1 MTTFAQLEKRLVAME
16 QRIAELQKHDNALAK
31 QLERMTHERDEYR
44 KLYELTHIELE
55 RTRRHIFGQK
65 AERVNPAQMQL
76 ALDAVVQ
83 SIRNTASNDEPASS
97 PPNPPNP
104 PNPPD
109 QSNESNGAQSNGA
122 PPPANPPKA
131 KERKHT
137 PHGRQKLPEH
147 LEVEEI
153 VLMPPEVSGEMAESL
168 VRIGEDVSET
178 LEWRSAA
185 MVRLRIVRPKFAV
198 KGEPERGVISMP
210 APDAPLR
217 RCMGGPGLI
226 AYVLMS
232 KYGDHLPLHR
242 QEKIYARSGVS
253 LARSTMCNW
262 VEESTSLLKYIVEA
276 MAKDARN
283 AHCIAID
290 ATGVLVQAKEKCRR
304 GYFWVMVADHDHVL
318 FRFTPRHVQDGP
330 KEFLRGYKGYVLA
343 DASSVYERLYD
354 EEDVT
359 EVGCWAHSRRRFYE
373 ALSSDKERALA
384 GIGFIRQLYEIDKDI
399 KKKDL
404 APTARTEERRKRAAP
419 ILEAFRIWLEIEQLT
434 ALPKSPIGKA
444 IAYALNHWIPLTRFV
459 EDGRLRLDN
468 NRSELELRR
477 EAVGRKNWI
486 FVGNDD
492 GAEWNA
498 IAVSLIASCELH
510 RIEPWAY
517 LRDVLILLPD
527 WPRDRVLELAPKFW
541 KQTLEQSD
549 ARKRL
554 DESIWSRVHRPAPS

>member
-1 MTTFAQLEKRLVAME
+1 VSLAAIEKRLAAVE
-16 QRIAELQKHDNALAK
+16 K
-31 QLERMTHERDEYR
+31 QLERALHERDEYR

-65 AERVNPAQMQL
+65 AERVNLAQTQL

-83 SIRNTASNDEPASS
+83 AIRGSTNHEEAASS
-97 PPNPPNP
+97 PPN
-104 PNPPD
+104 
-109 QSNESNGAQSNGA
+109 QSEASNGPPGDAA
-122 PPPANPPKA
+122 PPPANPPKS
-131 KERKHT
+131 KERKVT

-147 LEVEEI
+147 LPFEEI
-153 VLMPPEVSGEMAESL
+153 VLMPPEVSGEMAASL

-178 LEWRSAA
+178 LEWRRAT
-185 MVRLRIVRPKFAV
+185 MVRLRIIRPKFAC
-198 KGEPERGVISMP
+198 KGEPERGVVSAP
-210 APDAPLR
+210 APEAPLR

-232 KYGDHLPLHR
+232 KFGDHLPLHR

-276 MAKDARN
+276 MAEDARN

-304 GYFWVMVADHDHVL
+304 GYFWVMIADQDHVL

-343 DASSVYERLYD
+343 DASNVYELLYKD
-354 EEDVT
+354 EKVT
-359 EVGCWAHSRRRFYE
+359 EVGCWAHCRRYFYE

-384 GIGFIRQLYEIDKDI
+384 GIGFIGQLYEIDNDI
-399 KKKDL
+399 KKKEL
-404 APTARTEERRKRAAP
+404 APAARTQDRRKRAER
-419 ILEAFRIWLEIEQLT
+419 ILEAFKIWLEVEQLT

-444 IAYALNHWIPLTRFV
+444 IAYALNHWVPLTRFL

-477 EAVGRKNWI
+477 QAVGRNYAQLS
-486 FVGNDD
+486 VMLRRVPREPHA
-492 GAEWNA
+492 GAETRT
-498 IAVSLIASCELH
+498 CC
-510 RIEPWAY
+510 
-517 LRDVLILLPD
+517 
-527 WPRDRVLELAPKFW
+527 
-541 KQTLEQSD
+541 T
-549 ARKRL
+549 
-554 DESIWSRVHRPAPS
+554 

>member
-1 MTTFAQLEKRLVAME
+1 MEKRFVAME
-16 QRIAELQKHDNALAK
+16 RRLAEFEK
-31 QLERMTHERDEYR
+31 QLARAIHERDEYR
-44 KLYELTHIELE
+44 KLYELTHLELE

-65 AERVNPAQMQL
+65 AERVDPAQMQL

-83 SIRNTASNDEPASS
+83 SIRNSASDEEASSS
-97 PPNPPNP
+97 PPNLS
-104 PNPPD
+104 D
-109 QSNESNGAQSNGA
+109 ESNGLPGNGA
-122 PPPANPPKA
+122 PPPANPPKS
-131 KERKHT
+131 KERKNT

-147 LEVEEI
+147 LPIEEI
-153 VLMPPEVSGEMAESL
+153 VIAPPEVSGELAESL

-178 LEWRSAA
+178 LEWRAA
-185 MVRLRIVRPKFAV
+185 SMVRLRIIRPKFAF

-210 APDAPLR
+210 APEAPIR
-217 RCMGGPGLI
+217 RSMGGPGLI
-226 AYVLMS
+226 AYILMS

-242 QEKIYARSGVS
+242 QEKIYARNGVS

-262 VEESTSLLKYIVEA
+262 VEESTSLLNYIVEA
-276 MAKDARN
+276 MEKDAKK

-343 DASSVYERLYD
+343 DASSVYERLYE

-359 EVGCWAHSRRRFYE
+359 EVGCWAHSRRRFYD
-373 ALSSDKERALA
+373 ALSSDKERALT
-384 GIGFIRQLYEIDKDI
+384 GIGFIGQLYEIDNDL

-419 ILEAFRIWLEIEQLT
+419 VLEAFRIWLEIEQLT

-477 EAVGRKNWI
+477 EAVGRKNWL
-486 FVGNDD
+486 FCGNDD

-498 IAVSLIASCELH
+498 VAVSLIASCELH
-510 RIEPWAY
+510 ALEPWAY

-541 KQTLEQSD
+541 KQTLEQSE
-549 ARKRL
+549 AQKRL
-554 DESIWSRVHRPAPS
+554 DDSIWSRVHRPAPS

>member
-1 MTTFAQLEKRLVAME
+1 VTFAEVEKRFVAME
-16 QRIAELQKHDNALAK
+16 RRIPELEK
-31 QLERMTHERDEYR
+31 QLGCALQERDEYR
-44 KLYELTHIELE
+44 KLYELTHLELE
-55 RTRRHIFGQK
+55 RTRRYIFGQK
-65 AERVNPAQMQL
+65 AERVDPAQMQL

-83 SIRNTASNDEPASS
+83 SIRDTASPDEQTSS

-104 PNPPD
+104 SGEKDGSRDEIP
-109 QSNESNGAQSNGA
+109 
-122 PPPANPPKA
+122 PPPANPPKS
-131 KERKHT
+131 KERKNT

-147 LEVEEI
+147 LPVEEI
-153 VLMPPEVSGEMAESL
+153 VIAPPEASGELAASL

-178 LEWRSAA
+178 LEWRAA
-185 MVRLRIVRPKFAV
+185 SMVRLRIVRPKFAL
-198 KGEPERGVISMP
+198 KGEPERGVFSMP
-210 APDAPLR
+210 APEAPLR
-217 RCMGGPGLI
+217 RSMGGPGLI
-226 AYVLMS
+226 AHVLTS
-232 KYGDHLPLHR
+232 KFADHLPLHR

-276 MAKDARN
+276 MTEDARK

-343 DASSVYERLYD
+343 DASSVYERLY
-354 EEDVT
+354 ETEDVT
-359 EVGCWAHSRRRFYE
+359 EVGCWAHCRRYFYE
-373 ALSSDKERALA
+373 ALSSDKDRALA
-384 GIGFIRQLYEIDKDI
+384 GVGFIGQLYAIDNDI

-404 APTARTEERRKRAAP
+404 APSECTHERRRRAEP
-419 ILEAFRIWLEIEQLT
+419 ILDKFRIWLEIHRLT
-434 ALPKSPIGKA
+434 ALPKSPMGKA
-444 IAYALNHWIPLTRFV
+444 IAYALNHWVPLTRFL

-468 NRSELELRR
+468 NRSEIELRR
-477 EAVGRKNWI
+477 EAVGRKNWL
-486 FVGNDD
+486 FVGSDE

-498 IAVSLIASCELH
+498 IAVSLIASCDLH
-510 RIEPWAY
+510 GIEPWAY

-527 WPRDRVLELAPKFW
+527 WPKGRILELAPKFW

-554 DESIWSRVHRPAPS
+554 DYSIWSRVHRPLLC

>member
-1 MTTFAQLEKRLVAME
+1 ME
-16 QRIAELQKHDNALAK
+16 RRIAELEK
-31 QLERMTHERDEYR
+31 QLARALHERDEYR

-55 RTRRHIFGQK
+55 RTRRHLFGQK
-65 AERVNPAQMQL
+65 AERVDPTQMQL

-83 SIRNTASNDEPASS
+83 SIRDTASNEESSLS
-97 PPNPPNP
+97 PPNPAEESKGL
-104 PNPPD
+104 PD
-109 QSNESNGAQSNGA
+109 NGA
-122 PPPANPPKA
+122 PPPANPPKS
-131 KERKHT
+131 KERKNT

-147 LEVEEI
+147 LRVEEI
-153 VLMPPEVSGEMAESL
+153 VLMPPEISGELAASL

-178 LEWRSAA
+178 LEWRAA
-185 MVRLRIVRPKFAV
+185 SMVRVRIVRPKFAV

-217 RCMGGPGLI
+217 RSMGGPGLI
-226 AYVLMS
+226 AHVLMS

-276 MAKDARN
+276 MAEDARK

-343 DASSVYERLYD
+343 DASSVYERLYED
-354 EEDVT
+354 EDVT
-359 EVGCWAHSRRRFYE
+359 EVGCWAHSRRRFYD
-373 ALSSDKERALA
+373 ALSSDKERALV
-384 GIGFIRQLYEIDKDI
+384 GIGYIRQLYEIDNDI
-399 KKKDL
+399 NKKDL
-404 APTARTEERRKRAAP
+404 APAVRTEERQKRAEP
-419 ILEAFRIWLEIEQLT
+419 VIEAFRIWLEVEKLT

-444 IAYALNHWIPLTRFV
+444 IAYALNHWVPLTRFL

-477 EAVGRKNWI
+477 EAVGRKNWL
-486 FVGNDD
+486 FCGSDD

-510 RIEPWAY
+510 GIEPWAY

-549 ARKRL
+549 AQKRL
-554 DESIWSRVHRPAPS
+554 DDSIWSRVHRRDSS

>member
-1 MTTFAQLEKRLVAME
+1 MTFAELEKRFVQQE
-16 QRIAELQKHDNALAK
+16 K
-31 QLERMTHERDEYR
+31 QLEHVTHERDEYR
-44 KLYELTHIELE
+44 KLYELAQIELE
-55 RTRRHIFGQK
+55 RTRRHLFGQK
-65 AERVNPAQMQL
+65 AERVDPAQTQL

-83 SIRNTASNDEPASS
+83 TIRDSAGNGEPASS
-97 PPNPPNP
+97 SPN
-104 PNPPD
+104 
-109 QSNESNGAQSNGA
+109 QSEANGSQGKGA
-122 PPPANPPKA
+122 PPPAVSPANPPKT

-147 LEVEEI
+147 LEVVEI
-153 VLMPPEVSGEMAESL
+153 VIAPPEISGESAESL

-178 LEWRSAA
+178 LEWRAA
-185 MVRLRIVRPKFAV
+185 SMVRVRIVRPKFAF

-210 APDAPLR
+210 APEAPLR
-217 RCMGGPGLI
+217 RSMGGPGLI
-226 AYVLMS
+226 AHVLTS
-232 KYGDHLPLHR
+232 KYADHLPLHR
-242 QEKIYARSGVS
+242 QEKIYARYGVS

-276 MAKDARN
+276 MAEDARN

-304 GYFWVMVADHDHVL
+304 GHFWVMIADRDHVL

-343 DASSVYERLYD
+343 DASNVYERLYQD
-354 EEDVT
+354 EDVT
-359 EVGCWAHSRRRFYE
+359 EVGCWAHCRRYFYD

-384 GIGFIRQLYEIDKDI
+384 AIGFIGQIYEIDNDI

-404 APTARTEERRKRAAP
+404 APTARTEERRKRSKP
-419 ILEAFRIWLEIEQLT
+419 ILETFRIWLEIEHLT

-444 IAYALNHWIPLTRFV
+444 IAYALNHWVPLNRFLD
-459 EDGRLRLDN
+459 DGRLRLDN

-477 EAVGRKNWI
+477 QAVGRKNWL
-486 FVGNDD
+486 FCGNDD

-510 RIEPWAY
+510 GIEPWAY

-527 WPRDRVLELAPKFW
+527 WPKGRILELAPKFW
-541 KQTLEQSD
+541 KQTLENSD
-549 ARKRL
+549 ARKLL
-554 DESIWSRVHRPAPS
+554 DESIWSRLHRPLRC

>member
-1 MTTFAQLEKRLVAME
+1 VTPLWCAPVTFAELEKRFVQQE
-16 QRIAELQKHDNALAK
+16 K
-31 QLERMTHERDEYR
+31 QLEHVTHERDEYR
-44 KLYELTHIELE
+44 KLYELTHLELE
-55 RTRRHIFGQK
+55 RTRRHLFGQK
-65 AERVNPAQMQL
+65 AERVDPAQTQL

-83 SIRNTASNDEPASS
+83 TIRDSAGNGEPASS
-97 PPNPPNP
+97 LPN
-104 PNPPD
+104 
-109 QSNESNGAQSNGA
+109 QSDTNGSQGDAA

-131 KERKHT
+131 NERKHT

-147 LEVEEI
+147 LPIEEI
-153 VLMPPEVSGEMAESL
+153 VIMPPEVSGELAESL

-178 LEWRSAA
+178 LEWRAA
-185 MVRLRIVRPKFAV
+185 TMVRLRIVRPKFAF
-198 KGEPERGVISMP
+198 KGEPERGVISAP
-210 APDAPLR
+210 APEAPLR
-217 RCMGGPGLI
+217 RSMGGAGLI

-262 VEESTSLLKYIVEA
+262 VDESTSLLKYIVEA

-304 GYFWVMVADHDHVL
+304 GYFWVMVADRDHVL

-343 DASSVYERLYD
+343 DASSVYERLYE

-384 GIGFIRQLYEIDKDI
+384 GIGFIGQLYEIDNDI
-399 KKKDL
+399 KKRDL
-404 APTARTEERRKRAAP
+404 APSARTEERRKRAEP
-419 ILEAFRIWLEIEQLT
+419 ILATFRIWLEVEKLS

-444 IAYALNHWIPLTRFV
+444 IAYTLNHWVPLTRFV

-477 EAVGRKNWI
+477 EAVGRKNWL
-486 FVGNDD
+486 FCGSED

-510 RIEPWAY
+510 GIEPWAY

-541 KQTLEQSD
+541 QQTLENSD
-549 ARKRL
+549 AQKRL
-554 DESIWSRVHRPAPS
+554 DDSIWSRVHRTLRC